1 MNPLDAIM
9 GVQEASELWNLHP
22 DHIKRL
28 CERGV
33 VQARKI
39 GKTWI
44 ILRDQP
50 NPSKRKKATE

>member
-1 MNPLDAIM
+1 MNPLELIM
-9 GVQEASELWNLHP
+9 GVQEASERWNLHP

-39 GKTWI
+39 GKTWV
-44 ILRDQP
+44 LLKDQP
-50 NPSKRKKATE
+50 NPAKRKKATE